1 MTTETRQANYINADP
16 KGQKK
21 PQTSNSNPTKLDMD
35 LAIFAVHEEKE
46 GLKPCTVD
54 VHASMVR
61 KALEVISER
70 RTIANHR
77 KINKADLVYVRDTLA
92 ERGYRQPG
100 SYARV
105 LAKFVS
111 VVTRREPII
120 PLGSLTRQVR
130 NPYLLIS
137 APGTLPRRT
146 LGDTEDRKRIEE
158 RFGEDIE
165 SFLKSQ
171 VEAGLS
177 VRTVAIR
184 KKTVSAAI
192 FAYEHVCGTFDPA
205 AATSDDMRR
214 IYSFVKD
221 FDIDEPSKHV
231 AALVQFIS
239 FVTGNP
245 PLLKLRAGKPKV
257 DWADEYGKQC
267 PFGKEIQRYNQL
279 MEARDVSGCYV
290 ESRVHMA
297 AVVGGMLNARYSVK
311 TLAQVEPEMID
322 AVMEEIA
329 AHVSASSVKAFLDA
343 FLGLASYFGRDDL
356 REKTKKR
363 KAQAVFV
370 PQDDCDRAFK
380 AKLDAWEGYLKKW
393 EYSEHTM
400 AGRISAVRK
409 CYSVLKKVKGP
420 FSLESLE
427 PFDMQTIR
435 NAMAGYRETTI
446 QNYLYAFG
454 WFLDFA
460 IGRDLFAESHLWF
473 NGIEV
478 NRNFVQMEEFVELW
492 NVGGPLEHM
501 ILALGGAMGL
511 RRTEMIRMRVS
522 DLNGSMA
529 IIRGKGA
536 GADGKMMKAEIPQ
549 LVRETLAEYLPYREE
564 LLSKFGDRSA
574 GMLLINPFEREM
586 CRPLSVRGF
595 QTVLDKLSEAAGI
608 SFTSHGLRRMYAM
621 NLSDAGV
628 ELDTI
633 RRMMRHADVETTLR
647 CYLHADPRKMQGA
660 VSKVNGAFSGL
671 GLGPKPMDA

>member
-1 MTTETRQANYINADP
+1 MTTETKQANYINADP

-35 LAIFAVHEEKE
+35 LAIFAVYEEKE

-54 VHASMVR
+54 IHASMVR

-70 RTIANHR
+70 RTVANHR

-111 VVTRREPII
+111 VVTRSEPII
-120 PLGSLTRQVR
+120 PLGSLTRQIR
-130 NPYLLIS
+130 NPYLLMS
-137 APGTLPRRT
+137 ASGIIPRRT
-146 LGDTEDRKRIEE
+146 LGDMEDRKRIEE

-171 VEAGLS
+171 VQAGIS
-177 VRTVAIR
+177 IKTVAY
-184 KKTVSAAI
+184 KKKMMCAAI

-205 AATSDDMRR
+205 IATSVDMRR
-214 IYSFVKD
+214 VYSFVKD
-221 FDIDEPSKHV
+221 FGVDQPAKY
-231 AALVQFIS
+231 ATGLVQFVS

-245 PLLKLRAGKPKV
+245 PLVKVNAGKPRE
-257 DWADEYGKQC
+257 DWSREFEARC
-267 PFGKEIQRYNQL
+267 PFTKEVQRYIEL
-279 MEARDVSGCYV
+279 LGARDVSGCYT
-290 ESRVHMA
+290 ESKVHMA
-297 AVVGGMLNARYSVK
+297 TVVGGMLNAMYSVK
-311 TLAQVEPEMID
+311 TLAQVEPEMVD
-322 AVMEEIA
+322 AVMDEIA
-329 AHVSASSVKAFLDA
+329 THVKAASVKAYRDA

-356 REKTKKR
+356 RERTKKR
-363 KAQAVFV
+363 KVQVVFV
-370 PQDDCDRAFK
+370 PQDDYDEAFK
-380 AKLDAWEGYLKKW
+380 VKLDEWEAYLKKW
-393 EYSEHTM
+393 EYSDHTIN
-400 AGRISAVRK
+400 GRISSVRK
-409 CYSVLKKVKGP
+409 CYVMLKKARGA
-420 FSLESLE
+420 FALESLE
-427 PFDMQTIR
+427 PFDMQTLR
-435 NAMAGYRETTI
+435 NAMSGYRETTI
-446 QNYLYAFG
+446 QAYLYSFG

-473 NGIEV
+473 NEKV
-478 NRNFVQMEEFVELW
+478 VERNFVQMDEFVELW
-492 NVGGPLEHM
+492 RAGGPLDHM

-511 RRTEMIRMRVS
+511 RRVEMVRMKVS
-522 DLNGSMA
+522 DLNGTMA
-529 IIRGKGA
+529 VIRGKGA
-536 GADGKMMKAEIPQ
+536 GADGKMSKMEIPE
-549 LVRETLAEYLPYREE
+549 LVRETLAEYLPYRAE

-574 GMLLINPFEREM
+574 GMLLINPFEREL
-586 CRPLSVRGF
+586 CRPLTERGF
-595 QTVLDKLSEAAGI
+595 QTVLEHLSESSGV

-660 VSKVNGAFSGL
+660 VNKVNGAFSGL
-671 GLGPKPMDA
+671 GLGPKPTDA